1 MRCKADYRPTPCLSV
16 SLTDLPHL
24 LVRQIWNVKPSFKTG
39 DFQGS
44 DGQKPAIKQ
53 TLKRGNSLFLGVSKR
68 PKAVNQ
74 PLTFYLLMTNPTSSA
89 YSFFTNHTLKV

>member
-44 DGQKPAIKQ
+44 DGQKPASKSHSDQGHLMFLADEKSQKEPIEECGGGNPSFLIKM
-53 TLKRGNSLFLGVSKR
+53 LKN
-68 PKAVNQ
+68 
-74 PLTFYLLMTNPTSSA
+74 T
-89 YSFFTNHTLKV
+89 